1 MIQWTLTEQQADH
14 ILQTLHQ
21 RPYVEVAGLIGVLM
35 QQVQQQQ
42 LAANQPQTGQRI
54 AGTGVAKA
62 AQEQQVQRSLGS
74 AAESNSA
81 GSALPN
87 GQAAPNGLDQSQRV

>member
-21 RPYVEVAGLIGVLM
+21 RPYMEVAGLIGVLM

-54 AGTGVAKA
+54 AGTGAAAAA
-62 AQEQQVQRSLGS
+62 AQAQHSTG
-74 AAESNSA
+74 AAAAISRHAER
-81 GSALPN
+81 LPEDTLS
-87 GQAAPNGLDQSQRV
+87 NGLDQSQRV